1 MLTTDLWTFP
11 GFNSVYYYNHL
22 LCRWPT
28 RAKAIKRCFCG
39 RFRRLTPLA
48 NTDRHPTAQTLLKNY
63 CDPSFH
69 SVETQGVSLIWHGP
83 FRLPVSHNKQNN
95 CLMWSETAS
104 SRLRQRECRDR
115 MFLPQVCTD
124 VLSFICFS
132 LLGCRIIFFPP
143 PLLHLLLFPHTAT
156 AQGQMSANI
165 SHSYPKNVKVVDK
178 ACLSPC
184 PAASHINL
192 SSPTFHMITSQKVE

>member
-1 MLTTDLWTFP
+1 MLTTDLWTIP
-11 GFNSVYYYNHL
+11 GFNSVYYDNHL

-132 LLGCRIIFFPP
+132 LLGCRILFFH
-143 PLLHLLLFPHTAT
+143 HLFYTFCFFT
-156 AQGQMSANI
+156 
-165 SHSYPKNVKVVDK
+165 HSDCSRTNV
-178 ACLSPC
+178 S
-184 PAASHINL
+184 
-192 SSPTFHMITSQKVE
+192 